1 MRKSNERLRHQLEV
15 QAIQIEEFLD
25 RHKVQAEVEGGMV
38 RSRSISF
45 DLNTQLAAGIE
56 KLRGLGSELASTL
69 GASEVSITEYDDRLR
84 IDVQQP
90 ESHSVDLV
98 DLLDALPENS
108 AMTAVLGLDVED
120 RPVLLNLMAEDM
132 NNILIAGGPE
142 SGKTALLRTFALSIA
157 LQNRQSQVQMA
168 ILDVPSNNRGRSRKP
183 NLYPLNYLP
192 HVMFTVVESLREA
205 AEALNFLV
213 SEVEYRIEQ
222 EVSSPLLGLIID
234 DVDKLVE
241 IGGMPIIEPLTYLLE
256 EGVNAGLRIILGAS
270 SPNKGEIRQL
280 LKHNVP
286 VRLVGKVADSST
298 ARALTGVPDSQAEY
312 LMGQGDFIAVSNGMI
327 LPFQAAFLTEYD
339 LHLILDN
346 LHRQNQ
352 RVILAQ
358 PIEVRP
364 TLNTM
369 NEATEQPQYFEFNSN
384 KRQASLEPPT
394 DQKPDRQNTIVLE
407 ADNQAKV
414 RPWTQ
419 SNEEI
424 EEAEWE
430 EIDGE
435 EYEDWENEEQEE
447 AVIEI
452 WGGTRDLSA
461 DNSDDSDW
469 DDESDENETKLQIW
483 SDSRPISSNGSLSK
497 RDADEI
503 AFDWD

>member
-1 MRKSNERLRHQLEV
+1 
-15 QAIQIEEFLD
+15 
-25 RHKVQAEVEGGMV
+25 
-38 RSRSISF
+38 
-45 DLNTQLAAGIE
+45 
-56 KLRGLGSELASTL
+56 
-69 GASEVSITEYDDRLR
+69 
-84 IDVQQP
+84 
-90 ESHSVDLV
+90 
-98 DLLDALPENS
+98 
-108 AMTAVLGLDVED
+108 
-120 RPVLLNLMAEDM
+120 
-132 NNILIAGGPE
+132 
-142 SGKTALLRTFALSIA
+142 
-157 LQNRQSQVQMA
+157 
-168 ILDVPSNNRGRSRKP
+168 
-183 NLYPLNYLP
+183 
-192 HVMFTVVESLREA
+192 MFTVVESLREA

-384 KRQASLEPPT
+384 KRQASLEPT
-394 DQKPDRQNTIVLE
+394 TNQKPDRQNTIVLE
-407 ADNQAKV
+407 ANNQAKV

-461 DNSDDSDW
+461 DNSDDSEW